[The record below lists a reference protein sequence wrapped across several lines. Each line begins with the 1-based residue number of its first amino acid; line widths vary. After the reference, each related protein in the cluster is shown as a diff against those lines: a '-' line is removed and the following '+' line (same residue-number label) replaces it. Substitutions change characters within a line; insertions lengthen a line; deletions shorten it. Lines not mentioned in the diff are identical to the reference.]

1 MKEETLDYEDF
12 KSDLSS
18 KYIGRNVYY
27 FDSIDSTNTKAKKL
41 ASKGAKEGTVII
53 SEEQTAG
60 RGRLGR
66 SWISPKH
73 KGLWMSIILRP
84 NIAPINAVK
93 ITQIVAAAIHKSINC
108 LGIKSLIKWPND
120 IVLNDKKLCGILTEM
135 NAELNRI
142 NYVVIGIGINVNL
155 NEDEIPKD
163 IRAIATSLKIES
175 KDTVDR
181 KALLCSILAN
191 FEIFYDEFLKNFNM
205 ETALKICRENS
216 AILGKEIQVIKKDS
230 CLCAKAIDITNDGRL
245 LVEYEDGSKE
255 YLISDEVSVRG
266 LMGYI

>member
-1 MKEETLDYEDF
+1 MKEETLSYEDF

-41 ASKGAKEGTVII
+41 ASKCVPEGTIII

-73 KGLWMSIILRP
+73 KGLLMSIILRP
-84 NIAPINAVK
+84 HIDPINAVK
-93 ITQIVAAAIHKSINC
+93 ITQLMAAAIHKSIKE

-120 IVLNDKKLCGILTEM
+120 IVLNNKKVCGILTEM

-155 NEDEIPKD
+155 DEDEIPND
-163 IRAIATSLKIES
+163 IRSIATSLKIES
-175 KDTVDR
+175 KDTINR
-181 KALLCSILAN
+181 KRLLCSILDN
-191 FEIFYDEFLKNFNM
+191 FEILYDEFLEDCNM
-205 ETALKICRENS
+205 ETALNICRENS
-216 AILGKEIQVIKKDS
+216 AILGKEIQVMKKDS

-245 LVEYEDGSKE
+245 LVEYMDGSKE
-255 YLISDEVSVRG
+255 YLISEEVSVRG
-266 LMGYI
+266 LMGYV